1 MRRTASIISALVG
14 FTGMAVEHALIAA
27 LMMGIG
33 FGLAYLIGRSATWDM

>member
-1 MRRTASIISALVG
+1 MRKALTITSALVG